1 MSLLKTKS
9 ETLAKEFSLEGLRDY
24 LASQIDVES
33 YSDVAFN
40 EVYEEFLFQLSLRV
54 RRTADELNI
63 CGVNFF
69 WAVYMEDA
77 VIDPEEAARNYS
89 FTAPTGVFEG
99 VNAIIA
105 SIVYDLDIDA
115 LTQNYWM
122 VKNYTN

>member
-1 MSLLKTKS
+1 MSLVKTKS
-9 ETLAKEFSLEGLRDY
+9 DTIAKEFSLEGLREY
-24 LASQIDVES
+24 LGTQIDMES
-33 YSDVAFN
+33 YSDSAFN
-40 EVYEEFLFQLSLRV
+40 EVYEEFLFQLTLRV
-54 RRTADELNI
+54 RKTADALSI

-115 LTQNYWM
+115 LTQNYWL
-122 VKNYTN
+122 VKSHI

>member
-9 ETLAKEFSLEGLRDY
+9 DTLAKEFSLEGLRGY
-24 LASQIDVES
+24 LSTQLDMES
-33 YSDVAFN
+33 YSDTAFN
-40 EVYEEFLFQLSLRV
+40 EVYEEFLFQLTLRV
-54 RRTADELNI
+54 RKTADALSI

-89 FTAPTGVFEG
+89 FAAPTGVFEG

-115 LTQNYWM
+115 LTQNYWL
-122 VKNYTN
+122 VKNYV